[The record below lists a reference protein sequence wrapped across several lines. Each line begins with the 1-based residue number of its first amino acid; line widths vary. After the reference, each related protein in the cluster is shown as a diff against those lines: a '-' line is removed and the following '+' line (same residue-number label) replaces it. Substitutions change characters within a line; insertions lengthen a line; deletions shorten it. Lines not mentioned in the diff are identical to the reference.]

1 MGKRKTKNSAS
12 TKKKKLFSVLDGEVA
27 AAHSALAPA
36 GDSATTLASTGK
48 VHLGQGPPAADS
60 HSGHLRHDDV
70 GEGWCQQQEPSMAI
84 PPEMEANRSATASRD
99 TSLLIRSPIQQQFPP
114 PPLIPGKADHRFNVF
129 IKGLE
134 LDMDSRA
141 LFELFK
147 PFGYI
152 LSCKAVIDLSTGKC
166 RGHGFVL
173 YDNGV
178 SVLEARRALTP
189 LGYYVSVAFDHVS
202 LKHFENTGVLCKPEA
217 SVLPLP
223 KEDAPQIDDDSEFPC
238 LPSSRSSQP
247 TAWSARRDIR
257 PNSTDS
263 SAGTPELST
272 SSSVSSPHPD
282 YLQDPVVGF
291 SSTPLDRGHQ
301 PTSPVLLP
309 PTLRNLEPYSEPLG
323 KTLFGFDSGF
333 FGSRVGMQTLD
344 GTLGINSSTQ
354 PVAAATGGGGGI
366 NPLHDWRLSSEAT
379 TFLRDHNEEALYR
392 GRDSRTLYIQNLEL
406 DCNDQKLW
414 HICSEFGT
422 VISAKAIVDPWTGIC
437 EGHGFVT
444 FDTELTAVR
453 TLRAMRARGYV
464 ANLPDESPDS
474 GQAAQP
480 FLQPSD
486 LYQISNRLDDGG
498 HGPLDVLLT
507 DYLTME
513 EPCLN
518 GRGQVQFVS
527 SQDAWGALE
536 GLLSLQ
542 YVVQLGR
549 HHMVTEDPVM
559 LDFGFSNGT
568 APQWQ
573 RLQEEPLAHHA
584 TSMEMTCHNLP
595 PLLQQQDHETVDIA
609 CSHPS
614 PPTTP
619 LTSAP
624 TATPSSSSLKNGSI
638 KINKV
643 FSFADAVK
651 KAPAELPPTP
661 PPSALNGRAAAAAR
675 KPVSPQSFNSV
686 GQNSAAPSSRCSSDE
701 GSTAPPSIREPPPV
715 IRMPIPTD
723 HDEDDYGGSSNV
735 SDGPGLTKMGGVQNK
750 LDKNEYRMNLFV
762 RDLEPAMTDLKLYE
776 ICVQFGRVLSCR
788 VVMKHGACAGL
799 GFVMF
804 TTQDGAEKA
813 RIGLKKHGYHAH
825 VAGHAATTKLRCKTM
840 SETVF
845 LMNLPT
851 FVKEYHI
858 RELFKHYGIVTCNV
872 LFDPQTGKGRGVGFL
887 KLRDLE
893 TAERFIHEN
902 HGRLM
907 GKDWKL
913 PLQVLPARR

>member
-84 PPEMEANRSATASRD
+84 APEMEANRSATASRD

-147 PFGYI
+147 P
-152 LSCKAVIDLSTGKC
+152 
-166 RGHGFVL
+166 
-173 YDNGV
+173 
-178 SVLEARRALTP
+178 
-189 LGYYVSVAFDHVS
+189 
-202 LKHFENTGVLCKPEA
+202 
-217 SVLPLP
+217 
-223 KEDAPQIDDDSEFPC
+223 
-238 LPSSRSSQP
+238 SQP

-344 GTLGINSSTQ
+344 GTLGINGSTQ

-379 TFLRDHNEEALYR
+379 TFLRDHNEEALYH

-507 DYLTME
+507 DYLHQLASDTRAQEPLGHPVGFNGSSPGALRNGPSDLQPFFNSHERDEFLEEPLEPVHNSMEPPIIYFSNLRQGIRRRNLFELCASYGPLVLHLHDFETME

-573 RLQEEPLAHHA
+573 RLQEGPLAHHA

-686 GQNSAAPSSRCSSDE
+686 DQNSAAPSSRCSSDE